1 MSMVTRT
8 KTGRWANPSGEMI
21 ERPPGEDAEEAMGS
35 GAIDP
40 EWIDKVCK
48 AISEAVGIDLFR
60 KGDD

>member
-1 MSMVTRT
+1 
-8 KTGRWANPSGEMI
+8 MI